1 MRRDIFT
8 GLLLLLFLSSCT
20 TASRKEPEES
30 VKGYLIDY
38 GVIKPTSQQQ
48 RYAVPDQPG
57 RFAIN
62 ADLEIVKKSEEIPLK
77 QGTAFGIVWAI
88 SGLKEK
94 TIEVV
99 YSVEHPEIILENGEI
114 SRLGTE
120 RMTHQVVD
128 GIAGSIDGYIFN
140 HKYELVPGDWKV
152 SIKYKGIEISK
163 TFKVY

>member
-1 MRRDIFT
+1 MRREMFT

-20 TASRKEPEES
+20 TASREQPEES
-30 VKGYLIDY
+30 VRGYLIDY

-48 RYAVPDQPG
+48 RYTVPDQPG

-62 ADLEIVKKSEEIPLK
+62 ANLEIVKKTEEIPLK
-77 QGTAFGIVWAI
+77 QGTTFGIVWAI

-99 YSVEHPEIILENGEI
+99 YSVEHPEIILENGEK

-128 GIAGSIDGYIFN
+128 GIAGSIDGYILN
-140 HKYELVPGDWKV
+140 HEYELVPGDWKV
-152 SIKYKGIEISK
+152 GIKYKGIEISK